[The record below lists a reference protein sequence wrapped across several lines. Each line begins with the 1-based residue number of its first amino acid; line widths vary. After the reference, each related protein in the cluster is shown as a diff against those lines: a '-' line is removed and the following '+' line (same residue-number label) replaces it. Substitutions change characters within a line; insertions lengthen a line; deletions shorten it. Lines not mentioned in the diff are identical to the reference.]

1 MKINKNII
9 ANYASRLWTGI
20 SAFIFVPF
28 YLHILGPEAFGLVT
42 FSTSL
47 LGIVFVIDMGMSNTF
62 AREMAREVDRRK
74 LSDLLRSLEWL
85 YLIIIMFVA
94 VVAILGAG
102 LIADHW
108 LNASRLE
115 PDQVRWSVGLMLI
128 SAILQVMLA
137 LYIGGL
143 LGSSRHVTAAG
154 YQIGFSLARSG
165 IVLIP
170 LYFWPSVKFLFAWQL
185 AVSAIALLLLRRTIW
200 GVIKPLEMPR
210 FSLPA
215 LRSIWAFAGG
225 MFGIALISAINTQS
239 DKLVV
244 SKAFSLDVL
253 GLYSVASLIGQVP
266 SMLALPLAITIL
278 PRLTAQVARG
288 DHSGVIATYMQYS
301 FLISAVA
308 LCAALGV
315 VVGAPQLLA
324 LMKGSTP
331 SAELVMVTR
340 ILSVGGAL
348 LAAQYMPYHLA
359 VANAHTRTNILFG
372 VVSSVL
378 LPITMFLGAS
388 QAGLL
393 GAAIPWVAMN
403 ALAAI
408 FLTVRI
414 MPRFLGPYIRE
425 WVSKTAALPLL
436 VGALVILPAV
446 LVLPWFKQPIMAM
459 VVLAVFCAAAL
470 GANGIV
476 FLCLF
481 HGGWSAIRRS
491 NIGKLR

>member
-1 MKINKNII
+1 MQINKNAI
-9 ANYASRLWTGI
+9 ANYVSRLWTGF

-28 YLHILGPEAFGLVT
+28 YLNILGPEAFGLVT

-47 LGIVFVIDMGMSNTF
+47 LGVIFVVDMGMSNTF
-62 AREMAREVDRRK
+62 AREMARESDRQK

-85 YLIIIMFVA
+85 YLLVIVSIA
-94 VVAILGAG
+94 VIAILGAG

-108 LNASRLE
+108 LNASRIE
-115 PDQVRWSVGLMLI
+115 PDQVRWSVGLMLV

-143 LGSSRHVTAAG
+143 LGASRHIMAAQ
-154 YQIGFSLARSG
+154 YQIGFSLVRSG
-165 IVLIP
+165 VVLIP
-170 LYFWPSVKFLFAWQL
+170 LYFWPSVEFLFAWQL
-185 AVSAIALLLLRRTIW
+185 VVSAITLLLLRRTIW
-200 GVIKPLEMPR
+200 AVIEPPETPR

-253 GLYSVASLIGQVP
+253 GLYSVASLIGQIP
-266 SMLALPLAITIL
+266 SMLALPLAITVL
-278 PRLTAQVARG
+278 PQLTAQVAR
-288 DHSGVIATYMQYS
+288 DDRSGVVATYMQYS

-308 LCAALGV
+308 FSAALGV
-315 VVGAPQLLA
+315 AVGAPQLLA
-324 LMKGSTP
+324 LMKGSAP
-331 SAELVMVTR
+331 STELIMVTR
-340 ILSVGGAL
+340 ILAIGGAL
-348 LAAQYMPYHLA
+348 LSVQYMPYHLA

-372 VVSSVL
+372 AVSAVL
-378 LPITMFLGAS
+378 LPIAMFVGAS

-408 FLTVRI
+408 FLSVRI
-414 MPRFLGPYIRE
+414 TPRFLGPYIGE
-425 WVSKTAALPLL
+425 WVWRTAVLPLV
-436 VGALVILPAV
+436 VGAIMILPAA
-446 LVLPWFKQPIMAM
+446 LILQWIEQPFLAL
-459 VVLAVFCAAAL
+459 VVLAMFCAAAL
-470 GANGIV
+470 AANGII
-476 FLCLF
+476 FLRLY
-481 HGGWSAIRRS
+481 HGGWSTIHRS
-491 NIGKLR
+491 NIGKLG

>member
-1 MKINKNII
+1 MKINKNVI
-9 ANYASRLWTGI
+9 ANYVSRLWTGF

-28 YLHILGPEAFGLVT
+28 YLKILGPEAFGLVT

-47 LGIVFVIDMGMSNTF
+47 LGVVFVIDMGMSNTF
-62 AREMAREVDRRK
+62 AREMAREEDRRK
-74 LSDLLRSLEWL
+74 LGDLLRSLECL
-85 YLIIIMFVA
+85 YFWIVLVVA
-94 VVAILGAG
+94 MVAILGAG
-102 LIADHW
+102 AIADHW

-115 PDQVRWSVGLMLI
+115 SDQVRWSVGLMLV

-143 LGSSRHVTAAG
+143 LGASRHVTAAG
-154 YQIGFSLARSG
+154 YQIGFSLVRSG
-165 IVLIP
+165 LVLVP
-170 LYFWPSVKFLFAWQL
+170 LYFWPSVQFLFAWQL
-185 AVSAIALLLLRRTIW
+185 AASVMALLLLRRTIW
-200 GVIKPLEMPR
+200 NVIKPPEAPR
-210 FSLPA
+210 FSVSA

-266 SMLALPLAITIL
+266 SMLALPLAITVL
-278 PRLTAQVARG
+278 PRLTALVAR
-288 DHSGVIATYMQYS
+288 DDRFGVIATYMQYS

-308 LCAALGV
+308 FCATLGV
-315 VVGAPQLLA
+315 MVGASPLLA

-340 ILSVGGAL
+340 VLGIGGAL

-359 VANAHTRTNILFG
+359 VANAHTRTNIQFG
-372 VVSSVL
+372 AISAVL

-408 FLTVRI
+408 FLAVRI
-414 MPRFLGPYIRE
+414 MPRFLGPYIGE
-425 WVSKTAALPLL
+425 WVWKAAALPLF
-436 VGALVILPAV
+436 VGALVILPAA
-446 LVLPWFKQPIMAM
+446 LVLPWIEQPIGAIA
-459 VVLAVFCAAAL
+459 VLAVFCAVAL
-470 GANGIV
+470 AANGIV
-476 FLCLF
+476 FLRLF
-481 HGGWSAIRRS
+481 HGGWFAIRRA
-491 NIGKLR
+491 NIGDLG